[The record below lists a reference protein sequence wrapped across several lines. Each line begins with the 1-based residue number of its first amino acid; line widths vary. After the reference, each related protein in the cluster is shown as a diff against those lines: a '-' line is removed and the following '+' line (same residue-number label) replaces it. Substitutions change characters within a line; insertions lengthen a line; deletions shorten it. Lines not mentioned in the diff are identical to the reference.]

1 MDGRQLKPAKVSVV
15 HGQELRFILKEGR
28 NRQIRRMC
36 ELVGLHVMDLV
47 RVRIGSLNLG
57 DLPEGKW
64 RVLSAAE
71 RAALIGQGPG

>member
-15 HGQELRFILKEGR
+15 EGQQLRFILKEGR

-36 ELVGLHVMDLV
+36 ELVGMHVMDLV
-47 RVRIGSLNLG
+47 RVRIGSLQLG

-64 RVLSAAE
+64 RVLTPDE
-71 RAALIGQGPG
+71 RFALIGG